1 MFLIFFSPDGFK
13 EGHSGFKTAC
23 RCMYIVYVYNV
34 CTYMFIICLGS
45 SVELDHDLDPE
56 GALHLPPL
64 RPRRH
69 HHSLKEYK
77 HYNH

>member
-1 MFLIFFSPDGFK
+1 
-13 EGHSGFKTAC
+13 
-23 RCMYIVYVYNV
+23 MYIVYVYNV